1 MGACS
6 GQDLKFLKQECHNL
20 RQRIVELS
28 YKAGKNGA
36 HVGGSLS
43 LVEILRALMNTLKRD
58 PQKFEARDRLILSK
72 GHGALA
78 LYCALEQKGILTKE
92 EAETFETNGTDYF
105 AHAKRNIEKG
115 IEFSGGS
122 LSLGLS
128 YAVGVALGCKA
139 KQLNNHIYVIVGDGE
154 CDEGLVWESM
164 MAASKYKLDN
174 LTVIVDC
181 NGLQSDGFTK
191 DVMDTTL
198 LSDKFAAFG
207 LDVSEVDGHDMAA
220 LLKILEKKSSMP
232 QTIIA
237 HTVKGKGV
245 SFVENDPKWHHGV
258 MSEKL
263 FEQAKEELNLYEI
276 QQ

>member
-1 MGACS
+1 MVACNEQEHKKLN
-6 GQDLKFLKQECHNL
+6 QDCLSL

-43 LVEILRALMNTLKRD
+43 LVEILRALMEVLNRD
-58 PQKFEARDRLILSK
+58 PQHLENRDRLILSK

-78 LYCALEQKGILTKE
+78 LYCTLERKGILTTE
-92 EAETFETNGTDYF
+92 EVDTFETNGTDYF
-105 AHAKRNIEKG
+105 AHAKRNVEKG
-115 IEFSGGS
+115 VEFSGGS

-128 YAVGVALGCKA
+128 YAIGVALGCKA
-139 KQLNNHIYVIVGDGE
+139 KQIDNHVYVIVGDGE
-154 CDEGLVWESM
+154 CDEGLVWESL
-164 MAASKYKLDN
+164 MAASKYQLDN

-191 DVMDTTL
+191 DVMDTSS
-198 LSDKFAAFG
+198 LSDKFTAFG
-207 LDVSEVDGHDMAA
+207 FDVTEVDGHDVLA
-220 LLKILEKKSSMP
+220 LMNAFGNRSLKP

-237 HTVKGKGV
+237 RTVKGKGL

-263 FEQAKEELNLYEI
+263 FEQAKEELGQYEI
-276 QQ
+276 

>member
-1 MGACS
+1 MVACNE
-6 GQDLKFLKQECHNL
+6 QELKQLKQDCLNL

-36 HVGGSLS
+36 HVGGCLS
-43 LVEILRALMNTLKRD
+43 LVEILRALMEVLNRD
-58 PQKFEARDRLILSK
+58 PQNFEDRDRLILSK

-92 EAETFETNGTDYF
+92 EADTFETNGTDYF

-139 KQLNNHIYVIVGDGE
+139 KQLDNHIYVIIGDGE
-154 CDEGLVWESM
+154 CDEGLVWESL

-174 LTVIVDC
+174 MTVIVDC

-191 DVMDTTL
+191 DIMDTSL
-198 LSDKFAAFG
+198 LSDKFTAFG
-207 LDVSEVDGHDMAA
+207 FDVAEVEGHDVAA
-220 LLKILEKKSSMP
+220 ILNTLKKKIIMP

-258 MSEKL
+258 MSDKL
-263 FEQAKEELNLYEI
+263 YEQAKEELSQYEI
-276 QQ
+276 

>member
-1 MGACS
+1 MVACNE
-6 GQDLKFLKQECHNL
+6 QELKQLKQDCLNL

-43 LVEILRALMNTLKRD
+43 LVEILRSLMSVLNRD
-58 PQKFEARDRLILSK
+58 PQNLEERDRLILSK

-78 LYCALEQKGILTKE
+78 LYCALEQKGILTRE
-92 EAETFETNGTDYF
+92 EVDTFETNGTDYF
-105 AHAKRNIEKG
+105 AHAKRNVEKG
-115 IEFSGGS
+115 VEFSGGS

-128 YAVGVALGCKA
+128 YAVGVALGCKS
-139 KQLNNHIYVIVGDGE
+139 KQLENHIYAIVGDGE
-154 CDEGLVWESM
+154 CDEGLVWESL
-164 MAASKYKLDN
+164 MAASKYQLDN

-191 DVMDTTL
+191 DVMDTSS

-207 LDVSEVDGHDMAA
+207 FYVIEVDGHDVLGLMNA
-220 LLKILEKKSSMP
+220 LKNRSKKP
-232 QTIIA
+232 QAIIA
-237 HTVKGKGV
+237 RTVKGKGL
-245 SFVENDPKWHHGV
+245 SFVESDPKWHHGV

-263 FEQAKEELNLYEI
+263 YEQANKELSQYEI
-276 QQ
+276 

>member
-1 MGACS
+1 MAACNEQELNLLN
-6 GQDLKFLKQECHNL
+6 QDCLKL
-20 RQRIVELS
+20 RQRIIELS
-28 YKAGKNGA
+28 YQAGKNGA

-43 LVEILRALMNTLKRD
+43 LVEILRALMEVLNRD
-58 PQKFEARDRLILSK
+58 PQKLEERDRLILSK

-78 LYCALEQKGILTKE
+78 LYCTLEQKGILTSE
-92 EAETFETNGTDYF
+92 EIDTFETNGTDYF
-105 AHAKRNIEKG
+105 AHAKRNVEKG
-115 IEFSGGS
+115 VEFSGGS

-139 KQLNNHIYVIVGDGE
+139 KQLDNHIYVIVGDGE
-154 CDEGLVWESM
+154 CDEGLVWESL
-164 MAASKYKLDN
+164 MAASKYNLDN

-191 DVMDTTL
+191 DVMDTSS

-207 LDVSEVDGHDMAA
+207 FDVREVDGHDVVA
-220 LLKILEKKSSMP
+220 LLNTLEKKTIKP
-232 QTIIA
+232 KTIIA

-258 MSEKL
+258 MSETL
-263 FEQAKEELNLYEI
+263 YEQAKEELSQYEI
-276 QQ
+276 

>member
-1 MGACS
+1 MVACNE
-6 GQDLKFLKQECHNL
+6 QELNQLKQDCLNL

-43 LVEILRALMNTLKRD
+43 LVEILRALMEVLKRD
-58 PQKFEARDRLILSK
+58 PMNLEERDRLIISK

-78 LYCALEQKGILTKE
+78 LYCALEQKGILTTE
-92 EAETFETNGTDYF
+92 EVDTFETNGTDYF
-105 AHAKRNIEKG
+105 AHAKRNVEKG
-115 IEFSGGS
+115 VEFSGGS

-128 YAVGVALGCKA
+128 YAIGVALGCKA
-139 KQLNNHIYVIVGDGE
+139 KQLKNHIYVIVGDGE
-154 CDEGLVWESM
+154 CDEGLVWESL
-164 MAASKYKLDN
+164 MAASKYQLDN

-191 DVMDTTL
+191 DVMDTSS
-198 LSDKFAAFG
+198 LSDKFTAFG
-207 LDVSEVDGHDMAA
+207 FDVAEVDGHDVLA
-220 LLKILEKKSSMP
+220 LMNAFGNRSLKP

-237 HTVKGKGV
+237 RTVKGKGL

-263 FEQAKEELNLYEI
+263 YEQAKEELSQYEI
-276 QQ
+276 

>member
-1 MGACS
+1 MAVCND
-6 GQDLKFLKQECHNL
+6 QELQLLKQDCLNL

-43 LVEILRALMNTLKRD
+43 LVEILRALMEILNRD
-58 PQKFEARDRLILSK
+58 PQNLEARDRLILSK

-78 LYCALEQKGILTKE
+78 LYCALEQKGILSSE
-92 EAETFETNGTDYF
+92 EIETFETNGTDYF
-105 AHAKRNIEKG
+105 AHAKRNVEKG
-115 IEFSGGS
+115 VEFSGGS

-139 KQLNNHIYVIVGDGE
+139 KQLNNRIYAIVGDGE
-154 CDEGLVWESM
+154 CDEGLVWESL
-164 MAASKYKLDN
+164 MAASKYQLDN

-191 DVMDTTL
+191 DIMDTSV

-207 LDVSEVDGHDMAA
+207 FDVAEVDGHDISALMAA
-220 LLKILEKKSSMP
+220 LEKNGPKPRS
-232 QTIIA
+232 IIA
-237 HTVKGKGV
+237 QTVKGKGI

-263 FEQAKEELNLYEI
+263 YEQAKEELNQYEI
-276 QQ
+276 

>member
-1 MGACS
+1 MVACNE
-6 GQDLKFLKQECHNL
+6 QELKQLKQDCLNL

-43 LVEILRALMNTLKRD
+43 LVEILRALMANLKRD
-58 PQKFEARDRLILSK
+58 PMDLEERDRLILSK

-78 LYCALEQKGILTKE
+78 LYCALEQKGILTTDE
-92 EAETFETNGTDYF
+92 VDTFETNGTDYF
-105 AHAKRNIEKG
+105 AHAKRNVEKG
-115 IEFSGGS
+115 VEFSGGS

-128 YAVGVALGCKA
+128 YAIGVALGCKA
-139 KQLNNHIYVIVGDGE
+139 KQLDNHIYVIVGDGE
-154 CDEGLVWESM
+154 CDEGLVWESL
-164 MAASKYKLDN
+164 MAASKYELDN

-191 DVMDTTL
+191 DVMDTFS
-198 LSDKFAAFG
+198 LSDKFTAFG
-207 LDVSEVDGHDMAA
+207 FDTTEVDGHDVLA
-220 LLKILEKKSSMP
+220 LMHALENRSKKP
-232 QTIIA
+232 QAIIA
-237 HTVKGKGV
+237 QTVKGKGL

-263 FEQAKEELNLYEI
+263 YEQAKEELNQYEI
-276 QQ
+276 